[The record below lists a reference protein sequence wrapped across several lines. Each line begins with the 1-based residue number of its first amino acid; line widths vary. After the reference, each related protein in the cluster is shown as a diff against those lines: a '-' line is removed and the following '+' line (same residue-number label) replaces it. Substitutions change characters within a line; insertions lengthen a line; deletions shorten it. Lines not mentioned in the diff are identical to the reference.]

1 MNKITP
7 QIKLYITMVI
17 IAIILI
23 AVFFSVVIPVI
34 NKTNSLKEEYLSIKQ
49 QIADTRE
56 RRNQVEKV
64 EKEFETIKNSI
75 IKIDMA
81 LADSSKFL
89 DTIIKLEQLAEKT
102 ENRHNIT
109 ITEEPKYQ
117 KGAKEMASPSFKN
130 ISFKIILYGT
140 FENAMKFI
148 NDLENSQ
155 FYSKIEKI
163 EMSKMEKLAIEDL
176 KNNGAQEGDIKT
188 TMDIKIYTKQ

>member
-7 QIKLYITMVI
+7 QIKLYITMAI
-17 IAIILI
+17 IASILI
-23 AVFFSVVIPVI
+23 AVFFGAVIPII
-34 NKTNSLKEEYLSIKQ
+34 NKTDSLKEEYLSIKQ

-102 ENRHNIT
+102 ESRHNI
-109 ITEEPKYQ
+109 IIEEPKYQ
-117 KGAKEMASPSFKN
+117 KGAKEAVSPLFKN

-140 FENAMKFI
+140 FENAIKFI
-148 NDLENSQ
+148 NDLENAQ
-155 FYSKIEKI
+155 FYGKIEKI
-163 EMSKMEKLAIEDL
+163 EMSKMEKLTMEDL

-188 TMDIKIYTKQ
+188 TMDIKIYAK

>member
-7 QIKLYITMVI
+7 QIKLYITMTI

-23 AVFFSVVIPVI
+23 TVFFGAVIPII
-34 NKTNSLKEEYLSIKQ
+34 NKTDSLKEEYLSIKQ

-109 ITEEPKYQ
+109 IIEEPKYQ
-117 KGAKEMASPSFKN
+117 KGAKEATPPSFKN
-130 ISFKIILYGT
+130 IPFKIILYGT

-148 NDLENSQ
+148 NDLENAQ

-163 EMSKMEKLAIEDL
+163 EMSKMDKLTTEDL